1 MTHQECLE
9 IGEIYAL
16 GALDEEERRQVEA
29 HLASGC
35 SVCETHIQE
44 IRETLSHLPRSL
56 TPQTTP
62 PAIKA
67 KLLDQI
73 DEISARPNRDK
84 QSFAWHWWG
93 VGAGALTAA
102 GLLIFLA
109 WNLFTTRQDVVQ
121 LKIQIATLQIEAPQR
136 DELIQLLSDRQVR
149 VIQLAGLTASPRAS
163 GRLLWNSETRK
174 GILLTTGLPMTE
186 VGKEYELWAIAG
198 KKPVP
203 AGVFKVDQQG
213 RALLRLPSLA
223 EGKPFDKFAVTVE
236 PAGGVPKPTGPMHLL
251 GGL

>member
-1 MTHQECLE
+1 MAHEEWLE
-9 IGEIYAL
+9 KGEIFAL
-16 GALDEEERRQVEA
+16 GALEEEEQRQVEA

-35 SVCETHIQE
+35 SVCEAY
-44 IRETLSHLPRSL
+44 IRETRETLALLHRSL
-56 TPQTTP
+56 TPQP
-62 PAIKA
+62 PPPVVKTRI
-67 KLLDQI
+67 LEQI
-73 DEISARPNRDK
+73 AVKRVGPTVEK
-84 QSFAWHWWG
+84 QPFAWGWWV

-102 GLLIFLA
+102 GLLLFLA
-109 WNLFTTRQDVVQ
+109 WDLSATRRDLVQ
-121 LKIQIATLQIEAPQR
+121 LQNQIAALQIEAAQR
-136 DELIQLLSDRQVR
+136 DELIQLLSDQQVR
-149 VIQLAGLTASPRAS
+149 VIQLAGLPASSGAS